1 MDSTPTLLTLDQW
14 TFVAHWCQQ
23 TGAQLTC
30 GLAILQVDPFRLAPV
45 FLGWL
50 L

>member
-1 MDSTPTLLTLDQW
+1 MDSTPILIELDQF

-23 TGAQLTC
+23 TADSLVC
-30 GLAILQVDPFRLAPV
+30 GLAILRVDPFRLMPV